1 MGLFDRLLPPTD
13 HVDEIVSAAR
23 AQQQRISTER
33 YHERRNN
40 DLDGKHAYLL
50 EKKKHTTTELDL
62 RKEKEKN
69 AELENE
75 NIRLKQERD
84 RLEAAAVKIAV
95 DRRALLN
102 TIGYLSQKWKKPEQT
117 EDDIAQE
124 AQRFREDDAQK
135 SFENPEGLEK
145 IRDHINQIGDPWLP
159 QVHNKIGKKKK

>member
-1 MGLFDRLLPPTD
+1 MGLFDRLVPTD

-23 AQQQRISTER
+23 AEQERISTER
-33 YHERRNN
+33 YNQRRAN
-40 DLDGKHAYLL
+40 DIEGRNAYVL
-50 EKKKHTTTELDL
+50 EKRRHTLTELDL

-69 AELENE
+69 TDLENE

-102 TIGYLSQKWKKPEQT
+102 TIGYLAQKWKKPEQA
-117 EDDIAQE
+117 EGEIEQE
-124 AQRFREDDAQK
+124 AQRFREEDAKK
-135 SFENPEGLEK
+135 SFENPEGLNK
-145 IRDHINQIGDPWLP
+145 IKDHVNQIGDPWLP